1 MIVFGNV
8 TNDIKYYWD
17 NLDNLDNLVLTLE
30 FKPFRLFPPSVANSG
45 RQGYLEDGIVA
56 K

>member
-17 NLDNLDNLVLTLE
+17 NLDNLDNLVLL
-30 FKPFRLFPPSVANSG
+30 A
-45 RQGYLEDGIVA
+45 I
-56 K
+56 